1 MDDFQN
7 CRASAWRLGPEASP
21 CRPEGSDGS
30 VVSCG
35 IGMSGSHTARKSML
49 VQSGLI
55 ESDFRKRE
63 QRNLA
68 AVAF

>member
-1 MDDFQN
+1 
-7 CRASAWRLGPEASP
+7 
-21 CRPEGSDGS
+21 
-30 VVSCG
+30 
-35 IGMSGSHTARKSML
+35 ML